1 MPDLRRESGHRAS
14 SARESPALTGY
25 LVSLQEK
32 MLLLGLHCV
41 LAAIDLTLKN
51 DGATSLLPICVYMC
65 VTQIGVC
72 GVLVVVVFQVTYF

>member
-32 MLLLGLHCV
+32 MLLGLHCV
-41 LAAIDLTLKN
+41 SAAIDLTLKN

-72 GVLVVVVFQVTYF
+72 GVLVVVVFQVTHF

>member
-25 LVSLQEK
+25 LVSMQEK
-32 MLLLGLHCV
+32 MLGLHCV
-41 LAAIDLTLKN
+41 SAAIDLTLKN